1 MSTQEATADNP
12 SIPVDDIENYL
23 QEHPDFFESRP
34 ELLAEMIISHPSGQA
49 VSLIEHQIRV
59 LRDKNGQL
67 EHKLL
72 DLVAVARDNEHLST
86 QLHHLALGLLEAE
99 NLDAVLSISQEL
111 LRNELKAD
119 HVCIRLIGQEE
130 EGLHGM
136 TNDIANAQFADLF
149 VANRP
154 VCGRLSDEQKSELFG
169 EEGEAIA
176 SSVLVPLQDPERLGI
191 LAVGSHDEQ
200 RFHPGM
206 GTLFMGT
213 LGELVS
219 RAIRRHRVVND

>member
-1 MSTQEATADNP
+1 MSTQEATAENATT
-12 SIPVDDIENYL
+12 PVEDIEDYL
-23 QEHPDFFESRP
+23 QEHSDFFETRP
-34 ELLAEMIISHPSGQA
+34 ELLAQMTISHPSGKA
-49 VSLIEHQIRV
+49 VSLIEHQVRV
-59 LRDKNGQL
+59 LRDKNEQL
-67 EHKLL
+67 ERKLL
-72 DLVAVARDNEHLST
+72 DLVSVARDNEHLST

-99 NLDAVLSISQEL
+99 NLDAVLSIAQEL

-119 HVCIRLIGQEE
+119 HVCIRLIGQDE

-136 TNDIANAQFADLF
+136 TDEVVNEQFTDLF
-149 VANRP
+149 AGNRP
-154 VCGRLSDEQKSELFG
+154 VCGRLSEQQKATLFG
-169 EEGEAIA
+169 DEADNIA

-219 RAIRRHRVVND
+219 RAIRRHRVVNG

>member
-1 MSTQEATADNP
+1 MSTQEATANNP
-12 SIPVDDIENYL
+12 TIPVEDIEEYL
-23 QEHPDFFESRP
+23 QDNPDFFESRP
-34 ELLAEMIISHPSGQA
+34 ELLAQMIISHPSGQA
-49 VSLIEHQIRV
+49 ISLIEHQVSV
-59 LRDKNGQL
+59 LRDKNEQL

-72 DLVAVARDNEHLST
+72 DLVAVARENEHLST

-130 EGLHGM
+130 ALHGISGDAADELF
-136 TNDIANAQFADLF
+136 TDLF
-149 VANRP
+149 AGNRP
-154 VCGRLSDEQKSELFG
+154 VCGRLSDQQKEILFG
-169 EEGEAIA
+169 EEGENIA

-219 RAIRRHRVVND
+219 RAIRRHRAVND